1 MKFDIQ
7 FLDILEHLA
16 VGRLKLL
23 PKRSQHC
30 CLFCVTAASV
40 DGSRLDEMKI
50 VSRQNKY
57 TSNRPFFSPGY
68 VEWTLQLRSLTHL
81 LISVHSASL
90 YVTQCNKTHNTFSLG
105 SRWKEKKINHV
116 RQLLDCSKKDM
127 ETHSEED
134 EGSQRK
140 MGMRRDGRKKKE
152 TGKGKATAFP
162 HQVLALP
169 SDDLWSSMNLTFTP
183 TSHGDLPA
191 VQRWDGEQ
199 AFNFAPNAKNLCHFT
214 FINKQNNV
222 C

>member
-50 VSRQNKY
+50 VSWQNKY

-81 LISVHSASL
+81 LISVHPASL
-90 YVTQCNKTHNTFSLG
+90 YVTQCNKTHNTFSSG
-105 SRWKEKKINHV
+105 SRWKEKKRNKV
-116 RQLLDCSKKDM
+116 WQLLDCSEKDM
-127 ETHSEED
+127 ETQSEED
-134 EGSQRK
+134 EERWQDEGDRK
-140 MGMRRDGRKKKE
+140 REGHS
-152 TGKGKATAFP
+152 F
-162 HQVLALP
+162 
-169 SDDLWSSMNLTFTP
+169 P
-183 TSHGDLPA
+183 TSGFGSS
-191 VQRWDGEQ
+191 VRWALELYESDIHT
-199 AFNFAPNAKNLCHFT
+199 HFT
-214 FINKQNNV
+214 WWFASCAEV
-222 C
+222 RWWAGF